1 MQSFKDIVYIC
12 IGNMFFI
19 FVEQSNSKGK
29 VCSNPARLCYAAP
42 LVYFWLVVERFKLQL
57 NFLFHVV
64 LHFEI

>member
-29 VCSNPARLCYAAP
+29 VCSNPARLCYAGP
-42 LVYFWLVVERFKLQL
+42 WCIFGL
-57 NFLFHVV
+57 
-64 LHFEI
+64 

>member
-42 LVYFWLVVERFKLQL
+42 WCIFGL
-57 NFLFHVV
+57 
-64 LHFEI
+64 